1 MGTGAKRYE
10 ELEAWQIADEL
21 RREVLALT
29 ETGPISRDFEFRD
42 EIRDAVSSAVR
53 NIPEGFGRFR
63 PADFA
68 RFMEYSLASTMETQD
83 LITEGI
89 ERRYFTL
96 ETTKNARQLA
106 ERSLKVSRGLVRYL
120 KNCRKRRHPFL

>member
-29 ETGPISRDFEFRD
+29 ETGPVARDFTFRD

-68 RFMEYSLASTMETQD
+68 RFMEYSLASTMETKD
-83 LITEGI
+83 LIHEGI
-89 ERRYFTL
+89 ERGYFTP
-96 ETTKNARQLA
+96 EKAKSARKLA
-106 ERSLKVSRGLVRYL
+106 ERSIQVSRGLVRYL
-120 KNCRKRRHPFL
+120 KRCRKRRHPFI